1 MHTTSGSRVI
11 EAPLDAVWKV
21 LDDYGNLQ
29 KYAPL
34 NETCRLLDGPETG
47 IGARRET
54 TLIYGFDV
62 VHEIIEYEPENRYKF
77 NFSEVGEFP
86 MKDIQ
91 IEFALDAIDDQSTE
105 VTMTEYFV
113 PKWGPIGWVL
123 AKTILPRKNAEMREV
138 TLEGLERHIQTGQ
151 TIGMDAIPHETPQV

>member
-1 MHTTSGSRVI
+1 MHITSGSRVI
-11 EAPLDAVWKV
+11 DAPLEAVWDV

-54 TLIYGFDV
+54 TLIYGFTV
-62 VHEIIEYEPENRYKF
+62 VHEIIEYEPEKRYKF
-77 NFSEVGEFP
+77 DFLKVGEFP
-86 MKDIQ
+86 MKEVQ
-91 IEFALDAIDDQSTE
+91 IGFGLEAIDDQSTE

-138 TLEGLERHIQTGQ
+138 TLKGLEKHIQTGEP
-151 TIGMDAIPHETPQV
+151 IGMDAIPQEVPQV